1 MLSEKQSKNF
11 RINTLKGFSIS
22 KAFRKGMGLYRYK
35 KGTEYICSAGTKNI
49 FIDINGDVYPCNL
62 FAKCFCGDWC

>member
-1 MLSEKQSKNF
+1 MRKCVRCNTEMNEELEIKVDMQSY
-11 RINTLKGFSIS
+11 GIS
-22 KAFRKGMGLYRYK
+22 VK

-62 FAKCFCGDWC
+62 FANNKWEYPFDVLL